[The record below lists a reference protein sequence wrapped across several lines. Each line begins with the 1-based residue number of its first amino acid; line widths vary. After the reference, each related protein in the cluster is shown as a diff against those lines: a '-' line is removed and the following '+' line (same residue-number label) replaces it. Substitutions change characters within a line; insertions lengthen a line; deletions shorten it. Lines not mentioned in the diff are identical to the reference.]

1 MDNISSSVRKPAV
14 PVNSRGNYLSSDL
27 TVSTMGACYP
37 GDDTLLLARNH
48 SINNVIFPGSLS
60 YSESRIKPEE
70 ASCKT
75 CKLFF
80 CFIGCYSMII
90 ICQ

>member
-27 TVSTMGACYP
+27 TISNMGACYP

-70 ASCKT
+70 ASCK
-75 CKLFF
+75 
-80 CFIGCYSMII
+80 I
-90 ICQ
+90 

>member
-27 TVSTMGACYP
+27 TISNMGACYP

-60 YSESRIKPEE
+60 YSENRIKPEE
-70 ASCKT
+70 ASCK
-75 CKLFF
+75 
-80 CFIGCYSMII
+80 I
-90 ICQ
+90 